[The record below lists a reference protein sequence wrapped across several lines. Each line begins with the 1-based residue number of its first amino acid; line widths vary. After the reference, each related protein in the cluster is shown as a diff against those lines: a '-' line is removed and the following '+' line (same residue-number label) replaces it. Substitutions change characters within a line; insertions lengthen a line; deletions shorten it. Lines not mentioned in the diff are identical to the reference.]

1 MKKTAPLPLI
11 DGIKPSYLH
20 LPCDKKLHG
29 TLLLDFLCRRFPY
42 IGREIWAGRLS
53 DGHIF
58 DEAGTPLAAQSFPHA
73 EKAADEVLSLPMY
86 PDIDHALQ
94 AQIIDHL
101 VAAVDS
107 TL

>member
-1 MKKTAPLPLI
+1 MAAMKKTAPLPLI

-53 DGHIF
+53 DGLF
-58 DEAGTPLAAQSFPHA
+58 CC
-73 EKAADEVLSLPMY
+73 
-86 PDIDHALQ
+86 
-94 AQIIDHL
+94 
-101 VAAVDS
+101 
-107 TL
+107 